1 MSIVPYKKR
10 IITDASTTT
19 VLSESCV
26 VFEIVIAIAAIGTTW
41 TLQIQ
46 DKASSP
52 CILVP
57 KFTAALPTDFKPIIM
72 NFNEPVTMDGG
83 IDIITTGTHGEAC
96 IWLIV
101 GKN

>member
-10 IITDASTTT
+10 IVTAATTT

-26 VFEIVIAIAAIGTTW
+26 VFEIVIAVADVGTTW
-41 TLQIQ
+41 TLKIQ
-46 DKASSP
+46 DKAGSP
-52 CILVP
+52 CVLVP
-57 KFTAALPTDFKPIIM
+57 KFTMVLPTDFKPIII

-83 IDIITTGTHGEAC
+83 IDIVTTGTPGEVC
-96 IWLIV
+96 VWLIV